1 MRTPNLVDPQRQ
13 RILVVDDNVDA
24 AESLAMLIE
33 SWGYEVQIAHDG
45 PMALQAAQRCFPGVI
60 FLDIGLPGMNGYQVA
75 KQLRQ
80 QPAFS
85 KTLLVAI
92 TGYGQDKD
100 RRDSKEAG
108 FDHHLVKPVEP
119 DELKQFLT
127 VVDSDSESTM
137 IGS

>member
-1 MRTPNLVDPQRQ
+1 
-13 RILVVDDNVDA
+13 LVVDDNVDA
-24 AESLAMLIE
+24 AESLAMLME
-33 SWGYEVQIAHDG
+33 SWGHEVQIAHDG
-45 PMALQAAQRCFPGVI
+45 PTALQAAQRCYPDVI

-80 QPAFS
+80 HPEFS
-85 KTLLVAI
+85 KTLLIAI

-108 FDHHLVKPVEP
+108 FDHHLIKPVEP
-119 DELKQFLT
+119 DGLKQFLM
-127 VVDSDSESTM
+127 VVDSDSESTV